1 VLRGGGGLSLI
12 RRDEVL
18 EVDVRLTLDTE
29 DKHQISM
36 AWKGLRHG
44 PKEVMDRLY
53 RGETT
58 NRTSLNDP
66 HLNRY
71 DDPVLGLRRRYEG
84 ATRVHHPFL
93 VRSRHGRLAHL
104 RSNQR
109 RRWSGSST
117 LLPPTLTREC
127 CPPFSKG

>member
-1 VLRGGGGLSLI
+1 LEGKEIFRCQNCVHSEGPKLKGIVLRGGGGLSLI

-58 NRTSLNDP
+58 NRNPLT
-66 HLNRY
+66 
-71 DDPVLGLRRRYEG
+71 
-84 ATRVHHPFL
+84 
-93 VRSRHGRLAHL
+93 
-104 RSNQR
+104 
-109 RRWSGSST
+109 T
-117 LLPPTLTREC
+117 LI
-127 CPPFSKG
+127 